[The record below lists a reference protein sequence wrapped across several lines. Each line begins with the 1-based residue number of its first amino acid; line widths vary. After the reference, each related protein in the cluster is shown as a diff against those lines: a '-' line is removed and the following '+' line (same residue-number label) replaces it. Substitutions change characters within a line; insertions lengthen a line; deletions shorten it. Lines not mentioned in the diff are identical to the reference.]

1 MNTSALLHKTK
12 TTTTSSVYL
21 KNKNCKSKTL

>member
-12 TTTTSSVYL
+12 TTSSVYL
-21 KNKNCKSKTL
+21 KNKNCKSKTFG